1 MEKSIFSLWCCMF
14 EKNGQVFYLAVV
26 KFKNR
31 IEKTQLENNEKY
43 DALRDLVPFVQFQK
57 CGKHPWRIV
66 TISKVAGVSLQLY

>member
-1 MEKSIFSLWCCMF
+1 MF

-57 CGKHPWRIV
+57 CGKHP
-66 TISKVAGVSLQLY
+66 